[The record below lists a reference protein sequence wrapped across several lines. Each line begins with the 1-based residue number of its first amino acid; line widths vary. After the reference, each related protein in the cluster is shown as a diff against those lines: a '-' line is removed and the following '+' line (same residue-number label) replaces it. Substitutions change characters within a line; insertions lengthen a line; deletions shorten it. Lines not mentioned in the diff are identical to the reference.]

1 MGIALVKTNQ
11 LGLQKWAECPSPQP
25 QRMLQSSS
33 EYGLLKFILEKIFR
47 TSEPQDERS
56 ALDNPASYQKK
67 LEQWLKSVVLIVPQ
81 HRNQIVCKWM
91 VRVGRV
97 GLGWGFGCVRVNGW
111 VNLKSLSLSLSGQR
125 LVRSRQIQS
134 VSLRSRRR
142 FQAKLALCP
151 EVPRSK
157 TCLSSMPLHGLLQ
170 SDTYQISYLMML
182 SACLIVDVAL
192 CFVSI
197 ALLVSVNM
205 NLSQLFSHRLH
216 FCILPTKTS
225 NH

>member
-1 MGIALVKTNQ
+1 MWFVKVRYWENIQ
-11 LGLQKWAECPSPQP
+11 N
-25 QRMLQSSS
+25 
-33 EYGLLKFILEKIFR
+33 IR
-47 TSEPQDERS
+47 TSRRAQRPWQS
-56 ALDNPASYQKK
+56 CFLPKKQK
-67 LEQWLKSVVLIVPQ
+67 LEQWLKSVVLIMIVPQ

-97 GLGWGFGCVRVNGW
+97 GSGWGFGCVRVNGR
-111 VNLKSLSLSLSGQR
+111 VNLLKSLSLSLSGQR

-134 VSLRSRRR
+134 ISLRSRRR
-142 FQAKLALCP
+142 FQAKLSLCP

-182 SACLIVDVAL
+182 SACLILDVAL

-197 ALLVSVNM
+197 ALFVSVNV
-205 NLSQLFSHRLH
+205 NLSRLFLQGLD
-216 FCILPTKTS
+216 FCILLTKTS